1 MAQLRSM
8 VCGAVALATSA
19 VLASPAAA
27 IVGERQI
34 LDGCEVGGGGNDI
47 FSVHSRYDAD
57 QNEIVVT
64 LRLCS
69 EARRTA
75 TYRVHLDHA
84 APFVGEA
91 AAPLVAEA
99 TAPATCDTPADS
111 VVARTPGGHQGV
123 GASEVEGN
131 QVRFVVPLDDL
142 NVGEPEDVPLIPLWA
157 TSTLGG
163 TVDRAPTAEAGD
175 DCAHPQARTETL
187 VQPRIEITNLVWIT
201 SFTTSGLIGG
211 GGEDAIGT
219 AISVCTQEAQS
230 AGFTNTDDILSW
242 LSDVVTEPASL
253 ISNPGSVGPIQTADG
268 TTIAD
273 TFADLL
279 SCDPDGSN
287 DCLLAPIDRD
297 VHGVQ
302 VDPGTLTW
310 TGTEPDGTS
319 EFPNCS
325 DWDSNSAS
333 DEGSGGSVG
342 RLDAL
347 WTSASLGTCDEIRH
361 LICFLL
367 DPTQLD

>member
-1 MAQLRSM
+1 MAQLRII

-34 LDGCEVGGGGNDI
+34 LDGCEVGGAGNDI
-47 FSVHSRYDAD
+47 YSVHSRYDAD

-69 EARRTA
+69 EARRKA

-99 TAPATCDTPADS
+99 TAPATCDSRADS
-111 VVARTPGGHQGV
+111 VVARRAGGHRGV

-142 NVGEPEDVPLIPLWA
+142 DVGEPEDVPLIPLWA

-163 TVDRAPTAEAGD
+163 TVDRAPTPEAGD

-201 SFTTSGLIGG
+201 SFTTSGLIGSG
-211 GGEDAIGT
+211 DDAIGT
-219 AISVCTQEAQS
+219 GINVCTQEAQN
-230 AGFTNTDDILSW
+230 AGFTNTDGILSW
-242 LSDVVTEPASL
+242 LSDAVTDPASL
-253 ISNPGSVGPIQTADG
+253 FIPGSVGPIQTADG
-268 TTIAD
+268 TLVAQS
-273 TFADLL
+273 FADLAN
-279 SCDPDGSN
+279 P
-287 DCLLAPIDRD
+287 LLNLQAPIDRD
-297 VHGVQ
+297 VHGIQ

-310 TGTEPDGTS
+310 TGTLPDGTAN
-319 EFPNCS
+319 FPNCS
-325 DWDSNSAS
+325 GWDSNSAS

-342 RLDAL
+342 ELGPG
-347 WTSASLGTCDEIRH
+347 WTFAGFFTCDEIGH